1 MNNADQ
7 LLFSEL
13 ERIEL
18 KRIQWNLKQK
28 INAIWSSWCFKTNL
42 FKFKI
47 KKELNKSWISRET

>member
-47 KKELNKSWISRET
+47 KKELNKS

>member
-28 INAIWSSWCFKTNL
+28 INAI
-42 FKFKI
+42 
-47 KKELNKSWISRET
+47 